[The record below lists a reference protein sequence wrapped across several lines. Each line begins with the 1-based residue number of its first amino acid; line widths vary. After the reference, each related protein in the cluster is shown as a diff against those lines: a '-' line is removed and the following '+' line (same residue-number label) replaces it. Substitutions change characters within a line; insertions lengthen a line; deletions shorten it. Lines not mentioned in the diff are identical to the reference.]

1 VKVINVLGVCLDS
14 MILCSSSPRRQIGAE
29 IDRFYGVQSNNMGQY
44 NISGYNVLAFRILI
58 DALDTLSDFLFD
70 NIHNTRFGN
79 GAKISKLITLTV
91 NDLAH
96 NATHDLFIMIWSAM
110 VIFWRRRHH
119 TFPDLVLGKSLTMM
133 IFLGAA
139 KGPITLRTWRIS
151 SLVRPASLLES
162 YVNSL

>member
-1 VKVINVLGVCLDS
+1 
-14 MILCSSSPRRQIGAE
+14 
-29 IDRFYGVQSNNMGQY
+29 MGQY
-44 NISGYNVLAFRILI
+44 NIFGYNVLAFRIPI
-58 DALDTLSDFLFD
+58 DGLDNLSDFLFD

-79 GAKISKLITLTV
+79 GAKITKLITLTV
-91 NDLAH
+91 NNLAH
-96 NATHDLFIMIWSAM
+96 NATHDLFMIWLTM
-110 VIFWRRRHH
+110 VIFLRRRLH

-151 SLVRPASLLES
+151 SLVRPASLLGS